1 MAANLAE
8 KRKEMDQLRSNYESV
23 EGPIFRVI
31 SQSQARE
38 LHSAACHIL
47 EHTGIL
53 VHHSEAVAML
63 KKAGAFVEGEN
74 RVRISAGL
82 VEWALKQ
89 APSRTTLYNRD
100 GVPTMRCE
108 GNNVHY
114 GVGSDCPFILDHET
128 GERRPFTTADTVKGM
143 TICDFLPHI
152 DFVMSMGIIDDVP
165 KEVTYQHEFAVM
177 IKNTSKP
184 MVITAADGDCLNDI
198 IEMAAAVVGGRQAL
212 SNRPLFCLYDE
223 PSSPLQH
230 SETAVEKLFIMADNR
245 LPVNYS
251 PGAMA
256 GATCPMTMAGSIA
269 QAAAEILSGLVMHQ
283 LRNPGAPFVFGG
295 GMSPIDMSSMQP
307 TYSAP
312 EAMLTQAGLVEL
324 AHYYN
329 LPSWGFGGC
338 SASKVADQQAVIEAA
353 TYSMMSALMGCNIV
367 HDVAYLEFGIT
378 NSFET
383 LVMNNEII
391 SQIKR
396 LMGGITINEEQLA
409 LEAIDRVGPG
419 GNYLGDEHTFNHFR
433 KNWQPDLTDR
443 QTYESWVDSGRKTM
457 GDRAKEK
464 INYILANHKPAQ
476 LGAETIALVD
486 ALLAKAEER
495 YGIKR

>member
-1 MAANLAE
+1 M
-8 KRKEMDQLRSNYESV
+8 
-23 EGPIFRVI
+23 FRVLSD
-31 SQSQARE
+31 SQVQEIHA
-38 LHSAACHIL
+38 SACQIL
-47 EHTGIL
+47 EHTGVV
-53 VHHSEAVAML
+53 VHHAEAVEML
-63 KKAGAFVEGEN
+63 KKAGAYVSDEN
-74 RVRISAGL
+74 RVRIPSGL
-82 VEWALKQ
+82 VEWAIKQ

-100 GVPTMRCE
+100 GQPVMFCE
-108 GNNVHY
+108 GKNVYY
-114 GVGSDCPFILDHET
+114 GTGSDCPYLLDHET
-128 GERRPFTTADTVKGM
+128 GERRPFNLEDTVKGM
-143 TICDFLPHI
+143 TLCDYLPHI
-152 DFVMSMGIIDDVP
+152 DFVMSMGIINDVP
-165 KEVTYQHEFAVM
+165 KETTYQHEFAAM
-177 IKNTSKP
+177 ITNTKKP
-184 MVITAADGDCLNDI
+184 MVITAADGQSLNDI
-198 IEMAAAVVGGRQAL
+198 IDMAAAVLGGRQAL

-230 SETAVEKLFIMADNR
+230 SETAIEKLFIMAENK

-256 GATCPMTMAGSIA
+256 GATCPMTMAGAMA

-283 LRNPGAPFVFGG
+283 LRNPGAPFVFGA

-353 TYSMMSALMGCNIV
+353 TYNMMSALMGCNIV

-391 SQIKR
+391 SQVKR
-396 LMGGITINEEQLA
+396 LMGGIKVDRENLA

-419 GNYLGDEHTFNHFR
+419 GHFLGDEHTFNHFR
-433 KNWQPDLTDR
+433 ENWQPDLTDR
-443 QTYESWVDSGRKTM
+443 QTFEAWEASGRKTM

-464 INYILANHKPAQ
+464 INFILANHKPEALPQ
-476 LGAETIALVD
+476 SVLGEIDRMLIAID
-486 ALLAKAEER
+486 AR
-495 YGIKR
+495 DIGRS